1 MSQTTHVSEKGQATI
16 PQDLREKYGID
27 PGDEVI
33 WLDTGDGIIVK
44 KRTKTGARGLLAE
57 GLDED
62 EREEVAE
69 EFAAYIQEKRET
81 DWTID

>member
-16 PQDLREKYGID
+16 PQNLREKYGID

-44 KRTKTGARGLLAE
+44 KRTQTGARGLLAE
-57 GLDED
+57 GLNED

-69 EFAAYIQEKRET
+69 EFAAYIREKRQT